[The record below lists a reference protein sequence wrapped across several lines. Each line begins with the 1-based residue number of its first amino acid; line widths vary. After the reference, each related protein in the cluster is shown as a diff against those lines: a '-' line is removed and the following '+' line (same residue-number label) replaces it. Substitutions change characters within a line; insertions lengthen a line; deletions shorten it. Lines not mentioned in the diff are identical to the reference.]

1 MIVNVRLLKHPM
13 NYLVVTLMLV
23 LAGIAGHLLLQWIG
37 LEPEVDSGAQ
47 TEQNTPATTPVALR
61 SDGAF
66 QAISVG
72 A

>member
-1 MIVNVRLLKHPM
+1 MIVNFRLLKHPM

-23 LAGIAGHLLLQWIG
+23 LAGIAGHLVLQWIG
-37 LEPEVDSGAQ
+37 LEPAVSNGPQ
-47 TEQNTPATTPVALR
+47 TEQQTPTTTPVALR